1 MSIVDEETM
10 LTSQSTEELYREHML
25 PTYAPWM
32 TLVRG
37 DGCYVWD
44 ADGNRY
50 LDLVG
55 GIAVNTLGHAH
66 PAIQEA
72 IVNQAGRLMHV
83 SNLFY
88 NEPQAQLAAELSRVA
103 GGGWC
108 SFFCNSGAEANE
120 GLIKLARRWGGGTR
134 FEVITLKQ
142 SFHGRTLATL
152 TATGQDK
159 VKVGFDPLPAG
170 FIHVEAGSIE
180 ALKAAVSDRTAAVLL
195 EVVQGEGGVRPMP
208 HEYLR
213 AVRALCDERGLLL
226 LFDEVQT
233 GMGRTGHWFAW
244 QGAGVQPDAFSLAKG
259 LGGGIPIGAVMVKAA
274 LRDVLS
280 VGSHATTFGGNP
292 LCSSV
297 ALSVLRTIEKEGILE
312 HVQREGAWFR
322 EQLTALKARCACIRE
337 VRGVGFMIGV
347 ELDRPVAPILAE
359 LRRRGLLLLPA
370 GERVLRMVP
379 ALVLRHEQISES
391 LEMLE
396 SVLAPLGADGL

>member
-25 PTYAPWM
+25 PTYAPWL

-134 FEVITLKQ
+134 FE
-142 SFHGRTLATL
+142 
-152 TATGQDK
+152 
-159 VKVGFDPLPAG
+159 
-170 FIHVEAGSIE
+170 
-180 ALKAAVSDRTAAVLL
+180 
-195 EVVQGEGGVRPMP
+195 
-208 HEYLR
+208 
-213 AVRALCDERGLLL
+213 
-226 LFDEVQT
+226 
-233 GMGRTGHWFAW
+233 
-244 QGAGVQPDAFSLAKG
+244 
-259 LGGGIPIGAVMVKAA
+259 
-274 LRDVLS
+274 
-280 VGSHATTFGGNP
+280 
-292 LCSSV
+292 
-297 ALSVLRTIEKEGILE
+297 
-312 HVQREGAWFR
+312 
-322 EQLTALKARCACIRE
+322 
-337 VRGVGFMIGV
+337 
-347 ELDRPVAPILAE
+347 
-359 LRRRGLLLLPA
+359 RR
-370 GERVLRMVP
+370 
-379 ALVLRHEQISES
+379 
-391 LEMLE
+391 
-396 SVLAPLGADGL
+396 